1 MVKILKLD
9 QDLVSKISA
18 GEVIERPAS
27 IVKELLENS
36 IDAGADNIEV
46 VLSGGGIDFIS
57 IVDNG
62 CGIQKDELPKAL
74 LPFYTSKLNRENLFN
89 ISTLGFRGE
98 ALASISSV
106 ADILIASKVDGS
118 GGFALENNFNVNQ
131 ILAKENIDLADFNIK
146 PYPLHRGTYI
156 KISNLFKNTPARLK
170 FLRSESVENTSIN
183 KTFKNIAI
191 AHCNVAFKLSS
202 PKSIVLNYSVDS
214 NNQLLARVEKI
225 LGKDFIENS
234 IYFSQTNPLMTL
246 YGFIGNPTF
255 TKHNADGQYFIVNG
269 RALKDKQLHSWVKVA
284 YFDVLFGG
292 KYPCYAIFLDI
303 KNDEVDVNVNP
314 TKSEVRFKDI
324 QLVRHLIISTIKK
337 QLAEISNQNT
347 SNTIGGNILDKAKLS
362 NENNPLRHN
371 TLSHN
376 NSFGGYTQRNP
387 SSKIAPLSFLGAMF
401 EKNSHYDNSNNNTL
415 NNLLNDAIDNQNV
428 SHETNNEVDYKLLH
442 PLGFAKAQLHQ
453 NWIISQTHTGFILV
467 DQHAGHERINQE
479 KLMASY
485 LNNNIQSQLILNVS
499 PLILEQDAYDVLKL
513 FKDEIHKLGFHLD
526 FLANNIVEVKS
537 APALLKN
544 TNYNTIIKEIID
556 ELIEVGSVDNFR
568 AKLYDVVARIACHKS
583 IRSGRVLNIAE
594 MNDLLREMEKTP
606 NYGQCP
612 HGRPTFVSFKISDIE
627 KFFGRG

>member
-376 NSFGGYTQRNP
+376 NCGYTQRNP

-513 FKDEIHKLGFHLD
+513 FKDEIHKLGFQLD